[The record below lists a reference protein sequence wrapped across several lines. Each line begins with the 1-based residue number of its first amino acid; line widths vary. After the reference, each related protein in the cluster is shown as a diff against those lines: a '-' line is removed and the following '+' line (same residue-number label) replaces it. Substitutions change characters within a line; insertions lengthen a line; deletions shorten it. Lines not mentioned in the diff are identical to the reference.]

1 MMSRSYDVVIERE
14 NGYFRATL
22 LNLPRVSTEA
32 DTRDEALQQLQE
44 IATNYLRQ
52 VELTT
57 IELDAPA
64 AAMRPGSPQAVLNA
78 IAACKLDVQNE
89 FYQEYLANLA
99 EEKRRQRAEAVEEFE
114 TSAELRP

>member
-1 MMSRSYDVVIERE
+1 MTRTYDVVIERE

-32 DTRDEALQQLQE
+32 DTRDEALRQLQE
-44 IATNYLRQ
+44 AATNYLRQ

-64 AAMRPGSPQAVLNA
+64 VAMRAGSPQAVLNA
-78 IAACKLDVQNE
+78 IAACKLDVQSE

-99 EEKRRQRAEAVEEFE
+99 EEKRRQRAEAAAEFE
-114 TSAELRP
+114 ASTVLQP